1 MYGGRLT
8 NALPHRDDN
17 GGGEEIREFETVT
30 HKHEIPRALSR

>member
-17 GGGEEIREFETVT
+17 GEEEIREFETVM
-30 HKHEIPRALSR
+30 HKHDISRALSV